1 MGDDGLV
8 KLVQIE
14 YKKKINKK
22 KRIPPCDQRLTAL
35 REKALE
41 LPKERS
47 QVPSLLP
54 SPLHTPTHTP
64 FAGWGDNNGCRRS
77 RDGRLW
83 TLTALCYVMNV
94 WSPPGPNPPSP
105 LNVTPIWC
113 YGLPMCSMWT
123 EHTWS
128 GLNRGHTHKNNT
140 HLLLLFIHVQLA
152 SFG

>member
-64 FAGWGDNNGCRRS
+64 FAGWGDNNGSRRS
-77 RDGRLW
+77 RDGRL
-83 TLTALCYVMNV
+83 
-94 WSPPGPNPPSP
+94 
-105 LNVTPIWC
+105 
-113 YGLPMCSMWT
+113 
-123 EHTWS
+123 
-128 GLNRGHTHKNNT
+128 
-140 HLLLLFIHVQLA
+140 
-152 SFG
+152 